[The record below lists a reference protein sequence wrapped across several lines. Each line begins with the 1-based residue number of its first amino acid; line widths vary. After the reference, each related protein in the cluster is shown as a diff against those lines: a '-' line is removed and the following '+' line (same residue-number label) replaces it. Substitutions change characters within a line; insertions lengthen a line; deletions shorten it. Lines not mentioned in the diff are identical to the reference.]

1 MVSNAF
7 LAARFPDLPHH
18 PPVWFRGVFLRLGS
32 RFLLSVWV
40 NASAL
45 QPHAWLFAYPTD
57 VCDSGF
63 RAQPLAPSVVSR
75 EPSPFSF
82 RGGRGQLCSARWS
95 LRAEDPTIPERRKAA
110 FGTKIPWM
118 EAPWARGTSA
128 GLEPGRRRFGGSRG
142 VTLGGASFPTSWPAS
157 PGGEEAVRNAL
168 LRNRISYFAE

>member
-45 QPHAWLFAYPTD
+45 RPHAWLFAYPTD

-95 LRAEDPTIPERRKAA
+95 LRAEDPTIPEGEKQRLEIKYRGWKHR
-110 FGTKIPWM
+110 GHV
-118 EAPWARGTSA
+118 ERARAWSPA
-128 GLEPGRRRFGGSRG
+128 DVGL
-142 VTLGGASFPTSWPAS
+142 V
-157 PGGEEAVRNAL
+157 AL
-168 LRNRISYFAE
+168 VG